1 MSCKDTAPLLAA
13 IGAYTSWGLLTV
25 YWKAVQKVPALE
37 TLCHRTVW
45 AFAFMLA
52 VLAWQRHWEW
62 LPQVRRSRRVRLVF
76 LTTAALLSIN
86 WLTYIWAV
94 TNGHIVDASLGY
106 FINPLVSV
114 LLGVLILRERLRPSQ
129 WVAVGLA
136 LGGVLFLTL
145 GYGSVP
151 WIALVLAFTFGLYGL
166 LRKTASLDALAGL
179 TLEMAILFLPAL
191 LYLIHM
197 EATGRAFFGHVSD
210 GNGITISILLAFSG
224 IVTALPL
231 ILFTYAARKIPLA
244 TVGILQY
251 IAPTLQFLLGVLV
264 YGETLTGTKLA
275 GFAAVWSALLL
286 YSLEN
291 FLVAGR
297 GGA

>member
-1 MSCKDTAPLLAA
+1 
-13 IGAYTSWGLLTV
+13 
-25 YWKAVQKVPALE
+25 
-37 TLCHRTVW
+37 
-45 AFAFMLA
+45 MLA

-197 EATGRAFFGHVSD
+197 EATGRAFFGHVGD